1 MKTSLTELQLIE
13 DFLLVNTI
21 AEDKVLMQAR
31 QILQPDL
38 KQSVYWQKKTYR
50 LIETYGRAQLRR
62 EILQVDKKLFSA
74 PAHFSFSERIKSF
87 FNK

>member
-13 DFLLVNTI
+13 DFLLVNTS

-38 KQSVYWQKKTYR
+38 KESVYWQQKTYR

-62 EILQVDKKLFSA
+62 EIMQVDRMLFSA
-74 PAHFSFSERIKSF
+74 PAYFSFSERIKSF
-87 FNK
+87 FSK